1 MCLTCMKE
9 TDTLLR
15 KQYIK
20 LKETV
25 DRINSQIYDMRD
37 CGDSRAISFQKANK
51 KLYILMA
58 KFINAFLLRDLELL
72 KTLNK
77 EYLECS
83 SNLLSFYNEL
93 LEDGVDDLAIDLDG
107 TKKRGENS
115 YLIICNE
122 EKNTYQKQLTLIEN
136 LEYYQSH

>member
-1 MCLTCMKE
+1 MKE

-15 KQYIK
+15 KEYIK

-25 DRINSQIYDMRD
+25 DRINSKIYDIRD

-83 SNLLSFYNEL
+83 SNFLSFLNEL
-93 LEDGVDDLAIDLDG
+93 IEDGVDHLAIDLDG
-107 TKKRGENS
+107 IEKRGENS
-115 YLIICNE
+115 YLIICND
-122 EKNTYQKQLTLIEN
+122 EKNIYQRQLTLIEN
-136 LEYYQSH
+136 LENYQSHY